1 MLNHKPQ
8 ALFILLTRLFMI
20 SCFVPMI
27 YAQQTGSDNS
37 QTKPAALG
45 AITGRVV
52 NESGQPLLGAS
63 VYIGA
68 IGSSGRRTT
77 ATDNEGNFKIQ
88 DLDAGIYRIYLSSPG
103 YVSEPAEPGLN
114 TSPTYRP
121 GDSVSLTLIKGGVIA
136 GTVTNGA
143 GEPVVNASVR
153 ASRIRDVEGKQLQTA
168 SQSRER
174 LTDDRGYYRIYGLQ
188 PGSYVISAGGAGA
201 GQYFGFGAN
210 PYANDAPTYAPASTR
225 DTAAEIIVQSGQEAI
240 ADIRYRGEAGHS
252 ISGRVT
258 GVQPPLLYSS
268 GVRLVDVESRATI
281 AATGAPGDDRTF
293 QLNGVSD
300 GNYEISAIGGGGPN
314 TDLAFSAARRITVK
328 GSDVTGIELA
338 LAPLASIT
346 GRVNIEADPKLN
358 CGRHRETA
366 LRETLI
372 SVRRDRVQD
381 KTETKNSKDKSD
393 QAVESAFLPTFS
405 EAIANDKAEINLRNL
420 PSGIYRVEA
429 RLPGSGWYVR
439 ALSFGAADQ
448 RPAANRALEA
458 NVARDGIAL
467 KSGDKLTGFT
477 VTITEGGAA
486 LRGRISIPES
496 QRLPQNIRVY
506 LIPADRE
513 SADNVLKFFEASAE
527 ADGSFAIGNIAPGRY
542 WIVLRAAGE
551 NDSNLKPISQDS
563 ALRAKVLHG
572 AESLKREISFKPCE
586 RISDFDLSYAPAAV
600 PRQ

>member
-1 MLNHKPQ
+1 MLNQKPQ
-8 ALFILLTRLFMI
+8 ALFILLTRLFVI

-27 YAQQTGSDNS
+27 YAQQTSTDNS
-37 QTKPAALG
+37 QSKPAALG

-52 NESGQPLLGAS
+52 NESGQPLPGAS

-68 IGSSGRRTT
+68 IGSLGRRRAT

-103 YVSEPAEPGLN
+103 YVSEPAEPALN
-114 TSPTYRP
+114 NSPTYRP

-143 GEPVVNASVR
+143 GEPLVNATVR
-153 ASRIRDVEGKQLQTA
+153 AFRIRDVEGKQLQTA

-188 PGSYVISAGGAGA
+188 PGSYVISAGGAG
-201 GQYFGFGAN
+201 GQYYNFGVNA
-210 PYANDAPTYAPASTR
+210 YANDAPTYAPASTR
-225 DTAAEIIVQSGQEAI
+225 DTAAEIIVQSGQEII

-258 GVQPPLLYSS
+258 GVQPPLPYSS
-268 GVRLVDVESRATI
+268 GVRLVDIESQATI
-281 AATGAPGDDRTF
+281 GATTAMGDDRTF

-300 GNYEISAIGGGGPN
+300 GNYEISAIGGGGPS

-328 GSDVTGIELA
+328 GSDVTGIELT

-358 CGRHRETA
+358 CGRHRDTA

-381 KTETKNSKDKSD
+381 KTETKSSKDKSD
-393 QAVESAFLPTFS
+393 QATEPASLLPTFS
-405 EAIANDKAEINLRNL
+405 EAVPNDKAEINWRNL
-420 PSGIYRVEA
+420 TSGVYRFEA

-439 ALSFGAADQ
+439 AIGFGQADQ
-448 RPAANRALEA
+448 KPSARTVEA
-458 NVARDGIAL
+458 SIARDGIAL
-467 KSGDKLTGFT
+467 KSGDKISGVTI
-477 VTITEGGAA
+477 TITEGGAG
-486 LRGRISIPES
+486 LRGRLSAAEG
-496 QRLPQNIRVY
+496 QQVPQGIHVY
-506 LIPADRE
+506 LVPAERE
-513 SADNVLKFFEASAE
+513 AAQNVLRFFEARAE
-527 ADGSFAIGNIAPGRY
+527 SDGTFVVGNITPGRY
-542 WIVLRAAGE
+542 WIIARPQEE
-551 NDSNLKPISQDS
+551 NDPTKLKSVRQDS
-563 ALRAKVLHG
+563 PLRAKILRE
-572 AESLKREISFKPCE
+572 AESLKKEVSFKPCE
-586 RISDFDLSYAPAAV
+586 RTVDYDL
-600 PRQ
+600 QF

>member
-20 SCFVPMI
+20 SCLVPMI

-52 NESGQPLLGAS
+52 NETGQPLARVN

-68 IGSSGRRTT
+68 IGSSRRRRT
-77 ATDNEGNFKIQ
+77 ATDSEGNFKVQ

-114 TSPTYRP
+114 DSPTYRP
-121 GDSVSLTLIKGGVIA
+121 GDSVSLALIKGGVIA

-143 GEPVVNASVR
+143 GEPVVNATVR
-153 ASRIRDVEGKQLQTA
+153 AFRIRDVEGKQLQTA
-168 SQSRER
+168 SQSQER

-188 PGSYVISAGGAGA
+188 PGSYVLSAGGAGA
-201 GQYFGFGAN
+201 AQYFGFGAN

-225 DTAAEIIVQSGQEAI
+225 DTAAEIMVQSGQEAI

-281 AATGAPGDDRTF
+281 AATGVPGDDRTF

-314 TDLAFSAARRITVK
+314 TDLVISSARRITVK
-328 GSDVTGIELA
+328 GSDVTAIELA
-338 LAPLASIT
+338 LAPLASIA

-358 CGRHRETA
+358 CGRHRETT

-372 SVRRDRVQD
+372 VALREQVDE
-381 KTETKNSKDKSD
+381 KTEVKTSKDKSIPM
-393 QAVESAFLPTFS
+393 AEPVSFLPTSFD
-405 EAIANDKAEINLRNL
+405 AAPNDKGEINVRNL
-420 PSGIYRVEA
+420 SAGTYRFEA
-429 RLPGSGWYVR
+429 RLPGLG
-439 ALSFGAADQ
+439 
-448 RPAANRALEA
+448 
-458 NVARDGIAL
+458 
-467 KSGDKLTGFT
+467 
-477 VTITEGGAA
+477 
-486 LRGRISIPES
+486 
-496 QRLPQNIRVY
+496 
-506 LIPADRE
+506 
-513 SADNVLKFFEASAE
+513 
-527 ADGSFAIGNIAPGRY
+527 
-542 WIVLRAAGE
+542 
-551 NDSNLKPISQDS
+551 
-563 ALRAKVLHG
+563 
-572 AESLKREISFKPCE
+572 
-586 RISDFDLSYAPAAV
+586 
-600 PRQ
+600 